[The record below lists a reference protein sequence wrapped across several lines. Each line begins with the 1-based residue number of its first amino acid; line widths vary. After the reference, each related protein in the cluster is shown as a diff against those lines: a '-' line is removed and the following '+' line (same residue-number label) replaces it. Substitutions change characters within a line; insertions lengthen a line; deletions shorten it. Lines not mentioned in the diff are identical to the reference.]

1 MKEKDHFFHLH
12 YDSLKWSFSQY
23 SNEKHYKDV
32 QKIVLAVALA
42 VFNMDY
48 NVISDS
54 SLTKEFREKLINLA
68 KQKDYEIIEINL
80 EADYEILLDRFRER
94 VASALKN
101 PERRISNLSED
112 RFKELFDIFTSEK
125 NPSAISFRTDT
136 QTIDQ
141 VSESVMNLF

>member
-1 MKEKDHFFHLH
+1 MSVKEKYFYLH

-23 SNEKHYKDV
+23 SSEKHYKDV
-32 QKIVLAVALA
+32 QQVVLSIAESVLK
-42 VFNMDY
+42 MEY

-54 SLTKEFREKLINLA
+54 CLTKEFRETLIELA

-80 EADYEILLDRFRER
+80 EAEYEILLNRFRER

-112 RFKELFDIFTSEK
+112 RFKELFDTFTNEK
-125 NPSAISFRTDT
+125 NPSAVYFRTDT

-141 VSESVMNLF
+141 VSESVINLL